1 MFDEIHLIREW
12 IGAIPLDTPFFPL
25 WGITL
30 RHLAALGGDIL
41 TYASVLSLLM
51 FLCNAAIIFF
61 AVRGLFSLSVRI
73 AERLAV
79 VEEMKYDGLEYL
91 AAAIVTALYL
101 MTPGFFRAAF
111 EPSPLIFAHFFVS
124 IMFFGLAR
132 LVNAKYFSTFISW
145 TILIGVAAAFSLLNG
160 AIGWLPIPLVIGILL
175 TPYARKGVLVM
186 PTLGLFLG
194 GFVFTFLALTYFCF
208 THPVSDV
215 LRVIA
220 LTILSFPD
228 GFIYPGSLVFLFMG
242 VLPLFV
248 GAVFVSTGK
257 IRPKV
262 LRLTFF
268 LGWAGV
274 AGAVAVVTLVLTI
287 LGLKN
292 PNEQFVDGILESLNG
307 RDVVISDGTF
317 DDMLV
322 FRLPPNVILVTLGND
337 KKVPQ
342 ALLDSIGNADV
353 KFAADFGTTA
363 FVEEWLKHDISAFG
377 RVVVAADKNLA
388 TIDGGDLVPE
398 GWCWRGELVSH
409 RLDGEALSTRWYK
422 RWTEIGEKIQ
432 DRNQQCWYMRRIFAL
447 QGMRIAE
454 ILRSEGREMSAEN
467 LIAFVVGHIDA
478 SFSREAEKRRTIDRE
493 RIVECVRKLGEL
505 DALSAV
511 DRSARLV
518 ELEDS
523 ILPELERTV
532 GGEAN
537 WLIHVYRGEIALK
550 KGTEFHRE
558 ARDEYRAATIDE
570 RSDLNATAGKLLL
583 LDAALKDES
592 GTESDALTILRRDR
606 ANRMALAIW
615 GNALAVRG
623 ENEKAAE
630 YLKRA
635 TTGDGPVMLEPLND
649 YAEVLSRLGRLE
661 EALEISDRV
670 LEHAK
675 TPNWTFLETRA
686 ALLMRLGQIEE
697 AKTMLE
703 RAVEEAKVAKQE
715 DCARNILDIDRARL
729 MKLTGT
735 TGAEYRNF
743 VRNIRS
749 RTLTPAHRKL
759 VDEL

>member
-25 WGITL
+25 WGLTL
-30 RHLAALGGDIL
+30 RHLASFGGDIL
-41 TYASVLSLLM
+41 NYASALSLLM
-51 FLCNAAIIFF
+51 FVVNAVIIFF
-61 AVRGLFSLSVRI
+61 AIRGLFSMPVRI
-73 AERLAV
+73 AERHAV

-91 AAAIVTALYL
+91 AAMIVTALYL

-111 EPSPLIFAHFFVS
+111 EPSPLTFAHFFVA

-132 LVNAKYFSTFISW
+132 LINAKYLRTFISW
-145 TILIGVAAAFSLLNG
+145 TIIIGIAAAFSLFSG

-175 TPYARKGVLVM
+175 TPYARKGVLVV

-194 GFVFTFLALTYFCF
+194 GFAVTFIALTFFCF
-208 THPVSDV
+208 AQPVSDV

-220 LTILSFPD
+220 LTILSFPE
-228 GFIYPGSLVFLFMG
+228 GFAYPGSLVFFFLG
-242 VLPLFV
+242 VLPLFA

-274 AGAVAVVTLVLTI
+274 AGVVAVVTLVLAI
-287 LGLKN
+287 LGSKN
-292 PNEQFVDGILESLNG
+292 PNERFVDGILESLNG

-342 ALLDSIGNADV
+342 ALLDSVGNADV
-353 KFAADFGTTA
+353 RFAADFGATA

-377 RVVVAADKNLA
+377 RVVVAADKKLV
-388 TIDGGDLVPE
+388 TIAGGELVPE
-398 GWCWRGELVSH
+398 GWCWRGELTSR

-432 DRNQQCWYMRRIFAL
+432 DRNQQCWYMRRVFAL

-467 LIAFVVGHIDA
+467 LTAFVVGHIDA
-478 SFSREAEKRRTIDRE
+478 SFSREAEKRRTVDRE

-505 DALSAV
+505 DMLSDV
-511 DRSARLV
+511 ERSARLV

-550 KGTEFHRE
+550 KGSEFHRE
-558 ARDEYRAATIDE
+558 ARDEYRAATNDE

-583 LDAALKDES
+583 LDAALKDEA
-592 GTESDALTILRRDR
+592 GTENDALTILRRDR

-635 TTGDGPVMLEPLND
+635 TAEGGPVMIEPLND
-649 YAEVLSRLGRLE
+649 YAEVLSRLGHLE
-661 EALEISDRV
+661 EALEVSDRV
-670 LEHAK
+670 LEHMR

-686 ALLMRLGQIEE
+686 SLLMRLGRIEE
-697 AKTMLE
+697 AKTMLD
-703 RAVEEAKVAKQE
+703 RAAEEAKVAKQE
-715 DCARNILDIDRARL
+715 DLARNILDIDRARL
-729 MKLTGT
+729 MKLNGANN
-735 TGAEYRNF
+735 AEYRNF

-749 RTLTPAHRKL
+749 RNLTPAHRKL

>member
-12 IGAIPLDTPFFPL
+12 IGAIPLDIPFFPL
-25 WGITL
+25 WGHVMRL
-30 RHLAALGGDIL
+30 FASLGGDVL
-41 TYASVLSLLM
+41 ACASMLSFAM
-51 FLCNAAIIFF
+51 FIVNAVIIFF
-61 AVRGLFSLSVRI
+61 AIRGIFSLPVRI

-91 AAAIVTALYL
+91 AATIVTAVYL

-111 EPSPLIFAHFFVS
+111 EPSPLTFAHFFVA
-124 IMFFGLAR
+124 IMFFGLAC
-132 LVNAKYFSTFISW
+132 LVNAKYLRTFVSW
-145 TILIGVAAAFSLLNG
+145 TIVIGVAAAFSLFNG
-160 AIGWLPIPLVIGILL
+160 AIGWLPIPLVIGLLL
-175 TPYARKGVLVM
+175 TPYTRKGVLVM
-186 PTLGLFLG
+186 PTLGLFLC
-194 GFVFTFLALTYFCF
+194 GFVVTFVALAFFCF
-208 THPVSDV
+208 AQPVSDV

-220 LTILSFPD
+220 MTIRSFPE
-228 GFIYPGSLVFLFMG
+228 GFAYPGAMVFLFLG
-242 VLPLFV
+242 VMPLFV
-248 GAVFVSTGK
+248 GAVFVCTGR

-274 AGAVAVVTLVLTI
+274 TGALAVVTFVLMI
-287 LGLKN
+287 LGSKN
-292 PNEQFVDGILESLNG
+292 PNERFVEGILESLEG

-322 FRLPPNVILVTLGND
+322 FRLPPDVILVTLGND

-342 ALLDSIGNADV
+342 ALLDSVGNEDV
-353 KFAADFGTTA
+353 RFAADFGATA
-363 FVEEWLKHDISAFG
+363 FVEEWLANDISAFG
-377 RVVVAADKNLA
+377 RVVVAANKNLT
-388 TIDGGDLVPE
+388 TIAGGELVPE
-398 GWCWRGELVSH
+398 GWCRRGELSS
-409 RLDGEALSTRWYK
+409 RRSDGEALSARWYK
-422 RWTEIGEKIQ
+422 RWTEIGKHIQ
-432 DRNQQCWYMRRIFAL
+432 DRNQQCWYMRRVFAL

-467 LIAFVVGHIDA
+467 LTAFVVGHIDG
-478 SFSREAEKRRTIDRE
+478 SFSLEAEKRRTVDRE

-505 DALSAV
+505 DLLSDV

-532 GGEAN
+532 GGEAK

-550 KGTEFHRE
+550 KGSEFHRE
-558 ARDEYRAATIDE
+558 ARDEYRAAINDE

-583 LDAALKDES
+583 LDAALKDEI
-592 GTESDALTILRRDR
+592 GTENDALSILRRDR

-635 TTGDGPVMLEPLND
+635 TADGGPIMIEPLND

-661 EALEISDRV
+661 EALEVSDRV
-670 LEHAK
+670 FEHAK

-686 ALLMRLGQIEE
+686 SLLMRLGRIEE
-697 AKTMLE
+697 SKQVLE
-703 RAVEEAKVAKQE
+703 RAVEEAKIAKQE
-715 DCARNILDIDRARL
+715 DFARNILDIDRARL
-729 MKLTGT
+729 MKIDGENN
-735 TGAEYRNF
+735 AEYRNF

-749 RTLTPAHRKL
+749 RNLTPAHRKL